1 MGQVRAGRVLEIVIV
16 MRKEG
21 EGGLSAGEKI
31 NFRAANREEKLHR
44 GEHCVRLAADLMRL

>member
-1 MGQVRAGRVLEIVIV
+1 MGQVRRVLEIVIV